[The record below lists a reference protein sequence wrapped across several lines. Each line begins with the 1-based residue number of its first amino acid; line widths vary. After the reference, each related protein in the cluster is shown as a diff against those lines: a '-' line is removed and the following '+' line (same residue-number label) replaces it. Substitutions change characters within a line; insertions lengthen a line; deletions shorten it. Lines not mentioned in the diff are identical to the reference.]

1 MHRKTLLAS
10 FAAVALLA
18 VFLDAQN
25 GPPNG
30 GRGKSAR
37 LGRKT
42 ILAWADI
49 KNGVQHDSVSH
60 ALATIER
67 LGYESGVYDTYI
79 RTDSQ
84 LITKHTVTGSDGQNV
99 RAKNLNDFDAIF
111 FIGLR
116 EIDLTAQQR
125 EDLMTAIKVDG
136 KGFVAAHTA
145 DTAFLSWP
153 EFGEML
159 GGRYDDHPWQVVEA
173 PVIVEDPDFPAMKHF
188 APRFLLTDEMYQ
200 TKDFSRDRIRV
211 LLRLD
216 TSNLDMKKTGVRRTD
231 GDYPLAWAKMYGKGR
246 VFYSALGHDI
256 ASWDNPQLQKM
267 YFEAIKWS
275 LGMTNGDLTPRPMP
289 TAATP

>member
-1 MHRKTLLAS
+1 MINRIVLPL
-10 FAAVALLA
+10 VALLA
-18 VFLDAQN
+18 LFALVVFAQN
-25 GPPNG
+25 GAPKG
-30 GRGKSAR
+30 GRAKRSGK
-37 LGRKT
+37 KT

-49 KNGVQHDSVSH
+49 RNGVQHDSVSH

-67 LGYESGVYDTYI
+67 LGHESGLYDTYI

-84 LITKHTVTGSDGQNV
+84 LITKHAVTGSDGQNV
-99 RAKNLNDFDAIF
+99 RALNLNDFDAIF
-111 FIGLR
+111 FYGLR

-159 GGRYDDHPWQVVEA
+159 GGRYDDHPWNVIEA
-173 PVIVEDPDFPAMKHF
+173 PVIVEDPDFPAVKHF
-188 APRFLLTDEMYQ
+188 PHRFLLTDEMYQ
-200 TKDFSRDRIRV
+200 TKDFSREKIRV

-216 TSNLDMKKTGVRRTD
+216 TTGLDMKKPGVHRTD

-256 ASWDNPQLQKM
+256 TSWDNPALQKM

-275 LGMTNGDLTPRPMP
+275 LGLSDADITPRPMP
-289 TAATP
+289 AVGKP